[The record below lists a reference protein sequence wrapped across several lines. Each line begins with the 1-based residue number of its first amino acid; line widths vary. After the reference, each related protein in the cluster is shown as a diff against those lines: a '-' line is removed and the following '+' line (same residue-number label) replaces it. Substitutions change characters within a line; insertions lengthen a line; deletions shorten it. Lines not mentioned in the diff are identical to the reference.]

1 VRSLRLLLI
10 HCKTIGFK
18 DIRKSNRPSGINPN
32 REQEQSY
39 KDILAVFICIENWD
53 EKKEIE
59 QGIQTVMDHLELIKK
74 SEIVLIPFA
83 HLSYY
88 LADPDKSFS
97 IINQIASD
105 FQNRGVLVNKS
116 SFGYHKELDFQL
128 SDLDAYGH
136 PGSVAFRRF
145 PDNIELELK
154 NYIMQYGIENTNILI
169 SKLINA
175 KMKG

>member
-1 VRSLRLLLI
+1 MRSVRLLLI

-18 DIRKSNRPSGINPN
+18 DIRKSNRPLGINPN
-32 REQEQSY
+32 GKQEQSY
-39 KDILAVFICIENWD
+39 KDVLAVFICIENWD
-53 EKKEIE
+53 ETIEIE
-59 QGIQTVMDHLELIKK
+59 QGIKTVMDHLELIKK

-88 LADPDKSFS
+88 LADPDKSFL

-105 FQNRGVLVNKS
+105 FRKKGVLVNKS
-116 SFGYHKELDFQL
+116 SFGYHKQLDFQI
-128 SDLDAYGH
+128 SDLIAFGH

-154 NYIMQYGIENTNILI
+154 NYIMEYGIENTKILV
-169 SKLINA
+169 SKLSIE
-175 KMKG
+175 KTKG